1 MRGVEVY
8 LLIVVFNSW
17 RRGLGIEKSGQLLV
31 IECLALHGSMSL
43 VEDLLAQQAV
53 VCNL

>member
-17 RRGLGIEKSGQLLV
+17 RRRLGIEKSGQLLV
-31 IECLALHGSMSL
+31 IECLVLHGSMSL
-43 VEDLLAQQAV
+43 VEDLLVQQAV